1 MTTELPDSVRALAR
15 FIPPEDILL
24 PLLREQI
31 PDIPIYS
38 LIPPAA
44 NPFPMLVVRVS
55 HSSAAWR
62 GDARFLNVSAI
73 AVHAF
78 TEGPSSDQDGAILS
92 EAVRVAMLN
101 IARERRVLPGLGH
114 VAEAVLTSPPRR
126 VGDWA
131 TATGPVQYADLPSGT
146 TRYESIYRVAT
157 RPPA

>member
-1 MTTELPDSVRALAR
+1 MTSLPSSVHELAR
-15 FIPPEDILL
+15 FTPVEDILV

-31 PDIPIYS
+31 PGVPIYT
-38 LIPPAA
+38 LIPPGA
-44 NPFPMLVVRVS
+44 NPFPMVIVRVS
-55 HSSAAWR
+55 HSSTAWR

-73 AVHAF
+73 AVHVF
-78 TEGPSSDQDGAILS
+78 TEGVDGDRDAAVLS
-92 EAVRVAMLN
+92 EAVRVAMGRV
-101 IARERRVLPGLGH
+101 AQERRPVPGLGH

-157 RPPA
+157 RPPRT